1 MITVSDLKSRTRVLG
16 EIRITYAGMRE
27 SDIQIGK
34 TKIRLPNADLQEIL
48 RYIPD
53 GALREVI

>member
-1 MITVSDLKSRTRVLG
+1 MIAVSDLKSGIRVLG

-48 RYIPD
+48 RYIPE
-53 GALREVI
+53 GALRDPI